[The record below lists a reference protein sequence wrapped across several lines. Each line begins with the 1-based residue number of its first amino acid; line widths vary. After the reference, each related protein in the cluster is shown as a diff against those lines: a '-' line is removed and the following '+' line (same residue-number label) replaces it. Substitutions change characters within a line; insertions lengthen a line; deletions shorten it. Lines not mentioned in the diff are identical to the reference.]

1 MIKREEL
8 ISIGQIIKPHGIHGE
23 LSFTFTDDVF
33 DRTDSPYF
41 VCEMDGIFVPFFI
54 DEYRFRSENGALLKF
69 KNITTEEQ
77 AKQFIK
83 KEIFFPKANLP
94 EGEEPEMASD
104 YFIGY
109 TVIDKNSGEIGVIKE
124 IDDSTI
130 NVLFVVKYKKEEL
143 YIPASDEYVC
153 EIDEVE
159 KTILMDLPE
168 GLLEIQNEQ
177 LGSDS
182 YDSEE

>member
-8 ISIGQIIKPHGIHGE
+8 ISIGQFNKPHGINGE

-33 DRTDSPYF
+33 DRTHSPYF

-54 DEYRFRSENGALLKF
+54 EEYRFRSENGALIKL

-83 KEIFFPKANLP
+83 KEIFFPKSFLP
-94 EGEEPEMASD
+94 EDEEPETASD

-109 TVIDKNSGEIGVIKE
+109 TIIDKNHGEIGVIKE
-124 IDDSTI
+124 IEDSTI
-130 NVLFVVKYKKEEL
+130 NVLFVVKRKKEEFL
-143 YIPASDEYVC
+143 IPASNEYVC
-153 EIDEVE
+153 EIDDVE
-159 KTILMDLPE
+159 KTILMDIPE
-168 GLLEIQNEQ
+168 GLLEMQNDQ
-177 LGSDS
+177 PSDDS
-182 YDSEE
+182 YNSED